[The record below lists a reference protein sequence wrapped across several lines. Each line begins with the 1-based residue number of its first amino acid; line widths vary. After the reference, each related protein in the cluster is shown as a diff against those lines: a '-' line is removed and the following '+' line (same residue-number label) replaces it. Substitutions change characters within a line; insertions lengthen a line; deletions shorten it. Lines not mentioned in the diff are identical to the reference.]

1 MSYLKFYRYDGV
13 INNSESARLF
23 PERTTTLSSCFKQA
37 ITPCE
42 SEPTA
47 DSEFVVKRLVI
58 FMGKYKW
65 VCLKVAIK
73 W

>member
-1 MSYLKFYRYDGV
+1 MHLFSLNRTICLEIRRYDGV

-23 PERTTTLSSCFKQA
+23 PERTATFSSCFKQA
-37 ITPCE
+37 IMPSE

-58 FMGKYKW
+58 FMGEYE
-65 VCLKVAIK
+65 
-73 W
+73 